1 MPELVQLFVRLESA
15 TTGERFAPA
24 GLREAIVAD
33 AVRDGSNL
41 NDTAIA
47 VLADALEF
55 AWEPRHRKSTPL
67 PDDDVLAL
75 RMPPEGRDLLDA
87 RAAQDG
93 VNRQDAAI
101 GIWAA
106 RYGLPFT
113 PCRKRHGPRR
123 DPVAT

>member
-15 TTGERFAPA
+15 TTGERFAPI
-24 GLREAIVAD
+24 GLREAIVANAIRLD
-33 AVRDGSNL
+33 ANL
-41 NDTAIA
+41 NDTAVQ
-47 VLADALEF
+47 VLADALGFE
-55 AWEPRHRKSTPL
+55 WKTRWRKSSPV

-75 RMPPEGRDLLDA
+75 RMPLAGRDLLDV
-87 RAAQDG
+87 RAAENG
-93 VNRQDAAI
+93 RNRQDEAI
-101 GIWAA
+101 AIWAA